1 MKNDTNNQSVAR
13 IFEDVGGYFICNYSL
28 SYLDARGS
36 AFPSRRAA
44 IASLKYAK
52 ILSLKYAS
60 KYIPDGY
67 THYLSKGRKVK
78 L

>member
-1 MKNDTNNQSVAR
+1 MKNDTNKQSVAR
-13 IFEDVGGYFICNYSL
+13 IFEDIGGYFISDNSL

-44 IASLKYAK
+44 IASLKQAR
-52 ILSLKYAS
+52 
-60 KYIPDGY
+60 KYIPEGY

>member
-1 MKNDTNNQSVAR
+1 MKNDTQSVAR
-13 IFEDVGGYFICNYSL
+13 IFEDVGGYFICDNSL
-28 SYLDARGS
+28 PYLDTRGS

-44 IASLKYAK
+44 IAGLKQFR
-52 ILSLKYAS
+52 
-60 KYIPDGY
+60 KYIPEGY